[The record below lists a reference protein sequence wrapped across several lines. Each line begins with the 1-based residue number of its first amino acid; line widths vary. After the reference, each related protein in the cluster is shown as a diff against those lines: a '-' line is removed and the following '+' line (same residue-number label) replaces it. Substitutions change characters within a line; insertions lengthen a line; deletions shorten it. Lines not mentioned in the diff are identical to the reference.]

1 MSDFFQTGA
10 IATLHR
16 LGRTDVT
23 RLEKELT
30 AFAEETP
37 IALVLPCHAKELG
50 TKALKLMIRELKNV
64 TYLKQII
71 VGVDQAGPREWK
83 RARRF
88 FAQLPQKPTLL
99 WLHGPR
105 LQRLYPD
112 RGGALL
118 PVLHL
123 AQEVFGYISEDV
135 EKYVGTLFD
144 LGPAHV
150 HEVVTFYT
158 MYFRRPRGRHV
169 LSVCHNLSCHLMG
182 AQEIIAHLTS
192 RLGIELGE
200 TTDDGRITLLT
211 VECLC
216 ACEMAPMLQVDDR
229 YEGHLTVEKVERL
242 VDRLA

>member
-1 MSDFFQTGA
+1 MPIEFTPEQLSE
-10 IATLHR
+10 
-16 LGRTDVT
+16 VT
-23 RLEKELT
+23 
-30 AFAEETP
+30 
-37 IALVLPCHAKELG
+37 
-50 TKALKLMIRELKNV
+50 
-64 TYLKQII
+64 
-71 VGVDQAGPREWK
+71 
-83 RARRF
+83 
-88 FAQLPQKPTLL
+88 
-99 WLHGPR
+99 R

-112 RGGALL
+112 RRGALL

-144 LGPAHV
+144 LSPAHV

-182 AQEIIAHLTS
+182 AQEIIAHLKS

-200 TTDDGRITLLT
+200 TTDDGRVTLLT

-229 YEGHLTVEKVERL
+229 YEGHLTAEKVERL
-242 VDRLA
+242 VDGLG